1 MADKLIR
8 VNAEIHVMASQVISV
23 RYVDYSRVYVETQSG
38 EYSQELGYAEPAHR
52 ARDRFTEAVNA
63 ALQGAV

>member
-8 VNAEIHVMASQVISV
+8 VNAGIHVMASQVISV

-38 EYSQELGYAEPAHR
+38 EYSLELGYAEPAHR
-52 ARDRFTEAVNA
+52 AKDRFIAAVNA
-63 ALQGAV
+63 ALQDAI

>member
-8 VNAEIHVMASQVISV
+8 V
-23 RYVDYSRVYVETQSG
+23 YVETQTG
-38 EYSQELGYAEPAHR
+38 EYSLELGYAEPAHR

>member
-23 RYVDYSRVYVETQSG
+23 RYVGYSRVYVEAQWG
-38 EYSQELGYAEPAHR
+38 EYSLVLGCAEPARR
-52 ARDRFTEAVNA
+52 ARDRFTESVNA